1 MSTILLSALVNGVIV
16 STAATLVV
24 ALFLRLVPR
33 RTLNAATRYGIW
45 FVALVI
51 VMGLP
56 VVFIP
61 LPQAQIWTA
70 PPLGQIPLEE
80 LRESL
85 SPPPLSAVSSPPS
98 PSEAVLS
105 EVSKMPNR
113 TFRRQTP
120 REWTFW
126 MRGPLRIRVGR
137 WLDAALAVWLI
148 GTCLLLARL
157 VLAYRALLSRR
168 ASTVDAP
175 ASLQQGGTVRTVFS
189 DQVDTPLAIGFRTPT
204 IMIPLSYPGQFSEG
218 ELRQMCVHEAA
229 HLARRD
235 DLTLLAQRIIR
246 ALLPWHPAVW
256 WICRELELEREI
268 ACDDYVVNATG
279 QSHGYASCLTRVA
292 GLGAAP
298 QAVLATPT
306 VIGNRSD
313 LERRID
319 ALLEK
324 RRSSSARLWKGRFA
338 VLTALLL
345 GFALLSGRMREM
357 FAFAQAGALL
367 GLPPQ
372 VQAVADAAL
381 DAPPE
386 LSAHVLL
393 SLVERGHI
401 TDPKQKRQA
410 LENVWNQATKA
421 KHANDIHSAVTGLT
435 TESGIHNLDLALKPG
450 LSTAGIQLRAI
461 TQMARLD
468 PQAARDMFETM
479 LRPKPESVACEADRY
494 SSHTPYMKA
503 LELLSNTFT
512 EEQTRSGERT
522 RFLRSGLRFLANP
535 EDLVAALALL
545 QNDKKLSDF
554 DFVEL
559 VSQWSGTLAE
569 ARFTDRVFSGRPVA
583 SHLNPLI
590 AAAKQ
595 VMARGVSPAGPLR
608 SLRTYFVRHASAVRC
623 ADPGGARVSIPAP
636 GTPRPAVESAR
647 LAFNAAVTELSP
659 DIPLIKVEEVIPPSF
674 GGRAKVV
681 QYINWFDNEDGSV
694 SPDVVRNR
702 ALLESAKRINFG
714 TPEQLAANAKRE
726 GIPNAQLS
734 LEQRNTPE
742 WNAQALQYLNQL
754 ENWSRT
760 LNESNIEVFFQKAYF
775 YGLFL
780 EKVPEGRLRDT
791 LVKSYVTFLATTPVE
806 RESPPEWL
814 FWVKRL
820 IDFPEIRDRRQ
831 WLDQIEA
838 AGNKTIGLYCKMA
851 RLALDPDTPSPKE

>member
-1 MSTILLSALVNGVIV
+1 MRTVLLSALVNGVIV
-16 STAATLVV
+16 SAAATLVI
-24 ALFLRLVPR
+24 AFFLRLVPR

-45 FVALVI
+45 FVALLIAV
-51 VMGLP
+51 GLP
-56 VVFIP
+56 VVFMPMPQVQIP
-61 LPQAQIWTA
+61 AA
-70 PPLGQIPLEE
+70 PPLGQLHLEE
-80 LRESL
+80 LREEL
-85 SPPPLSAVSSPPS
+85 SQSPLPVVISPPS
-98 PSEAVLS
+98 PSDAVLP
-105 EVSKMPNR
+105 EVS
-113 TFRRQTP
+113 QTHGTLEAQTS
-120 REWTFW
+120 RMDWTFW
-126 MRGPLRIRVGR
+126 MRGPVRIRDGW
-137 WLDAALAVWLI
+137 WLDVVLAVWLI
-148 GTCLLLARL
+148 GSLLLLARL
-157 VLAYRALLSRR
+157 ALGYRALLSRR

-175 ASLQQGGTVRTVFS
+175 ACLQQGEPIRTVFS
-189 DQVDTPLAIGFRTPT
+189 DQVDTPLAIGFKTPT
-204 IMIPLSYPGQFSEG
+204 IMIPSSYPEQFSEE

-235 DLTLLAQRIIR
+235 DLTLLAQRVIG
-246 ALLPWHPAVW
+246 ALLPWQPAVW

-268 ACDDYVVNATG
+268 ACDDYVVNVTG

-292 GLGAAP
+292 DLDAAP

-338 VLTALLL
+338 VLATLLL
-345 GFALLSGRMREM
+345 GFALLSGRMREI
-357 FAFAQAGALL
+357 FAFAQSGALL

-386 LSAHVLL
+386 LAAHVLL

-410 LENVWNQATKA
+410 LENVWNQAPKA

-450 LSTAGIQLRAI
+450 LSTARIQLRAI
-461 TQMARLD
+461 TQMAALD
-468 PQAARDMFETM
+468 PQAARDMFDAM
-479 LRPKPESVACEADRY
+479 LRPKPESIGCEGDRY
-494 SSHTPYMKA
+494 SSHTPYMEA

-512 EEQTRSGERT
+512 EEQTRTGERT

-554 DFVEL
+554 DFVEM
-559 VSQWSGTLAE
+559 VNQWSEILAE
-569 ARFTDRVFSGRPVA
+569 SRFTDRVFSGRPVA

-595 VMARGVSPAGPLR
+595 VMVRGGSPAVPLR
-608 SLRTYFVRHASAVRC
+608 SLRTYFVRHAGAVRC
-623 ADPGGARVSIPAP
+623 ADPGGARVSIPAT

-659 DIPLIKVEEVIPPSF
+659 DIPLIKVEEVLPASF

-681 QYINWFDNEDGSV
+681 QYINWFNNEDGTTP
-694 SPDVVRNR
+694 PDVTRNWELMAAAR
-702 ALLESAKRINFG
+702 RLNFG

-726 GIPNAQLS
+726 GIPNAQLT

-760 LNESNIEVFFQKAYF
+760 LNESNIEVFYQKAYF

-791 LVKSYVTFLATTPVE
+791 LVKSYVTFLATSPVE

-820 IDFPEIRDRRQ
+820 IDFREASDRRQ

-838 AGNKTIGLYCKMA
+838 AGNKTIGLYCKLA
-851 RLALDPDTPSPKE
+851 RLALDSGTSSPK

>member
-1 MSTILLSALVNGVIV
+1 MRTVLLSALVNGVIV
-16 STAATLVV
+16 STAATLVM

-45 FVALVI
+45 FVALLIAV
-51 VMGLP
+51 GLP
-56 VVFIP
+56 VVFMPFPQVQIP
-61 LPQAQIWTA
+61 AA
-70 PPLGQIPLEE
+70 PPLGQLPLEE
-80 LRESL
+80 LREEL
-85 SPPPLSAVSSPPS
+85 SQPPLSVVIRPPS
-98 PSEAVLS
+98 PSDAVLPEAS
-105 EVSKMPNR
+105 QMPGTLEGQASR
-113 TFRRQTP
+113 M
-120 REWTFW
+120 EWTFW
-126 MRGPLRIRVGR
+126 MRGPLRIRVGW
-137 WLDAALAVWLI
+137 WLDVALAVWFI
-148 GTCLLLARL
+148 GTFLLLARL
-157 VLAYRALLSRR
+157 AFGYRALLSRR

-175 ASLQQGGTVRTVFS
+175 AFLQQGGTRTVFS

-204 IMIPLSYPGQFSEG
+204 IMIPASYPMQFSEE

-235 DLTLLAQRIIR
+235 DLTLLAQRFIG

-268 ACDDYVVNATG
+268 ACDDYVVDVTG

-292 GLGAAP
+292 ALGAAP

-324 RRSSSARLWKGRFA
+324 KRSPSARLWKGRFTILA
-338 VLTALLL
+338 ALLV
-345 GFALLSGRMREM
+345 GFALFSGRMREM
-357 FAFAQAGALL
+357 FAFAQSGALL
-367 GLPPQ
+367 GLSPQ

-410 LENVWNQATKA
+410 LENVWNQAPRA

-435 TESGIHNLDLALKPG
+435 TESGIHNVDLALKPG
-450 LSTAGIQLRAI
+450 LSTARIQLRAI
-461 TQMARLD
+461 TQMASLD
-468 PQAARDMFETM
+468 PQAARDLFDTM
-479 LRPKPESVACEADRY
+479 LRPKAEPVACEGDRY
-494 SSHTPYMKA
+494 SSHAPYREA

-559 VSQWSGTLAE
+559 VNQWSEILAE
-569 ARFTDRVFSGRPVA
+569 SRFTDRVFSGRPVA
-583 SHLNPLI
+583 SNLNPLI

-595 VMARGVSPAGPLR
+595 VMVRSGSPAVPLR
-608 SLRTYFVRHASAVRC
+608 SLRTYFVRHARAVRC

-659 DIPLIKVEEVIPPSF
+659 DIPLIKVEEVLPASF

-694 SPDVVRNR
+694 SPDVARNR
-702 ALLESAKRINFG
+702 ALLEGAKRLNFG

-726 GIPNAQLS
+726 GIPNAQLT
-734 LEQRNTPE
+734 LDQRNTPE

-791 LVKSYVTFLATTPVE
+791 LVKSYVTFLATSTVE

-820 IDFPEIRDRRQ
+820 IDFREVSDRRQ

-838 AGNKTIGLYCKMA
+838 AGNKTIALYCKLA
-851 RLALDPDTPSPKE
+851 RLALDSGARPPKE